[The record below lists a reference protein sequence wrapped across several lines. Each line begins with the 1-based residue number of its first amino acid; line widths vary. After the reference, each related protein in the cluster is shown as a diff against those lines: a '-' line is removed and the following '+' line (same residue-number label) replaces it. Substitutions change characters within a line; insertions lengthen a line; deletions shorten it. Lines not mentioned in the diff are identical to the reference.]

1 MFTMINVEI
10 PFKVEEKISAK
21 TNNKYIMISL
31 KIDDNY
37 TLRLFPTNEQQMI
50 LRNALK
56 NANQKIKL
64 DTNKE

>member
-1 MFTMINVEI
+1 MINVEI
-10 PFKVEEKISAK
+10 PFKVEEKISAN
-21 TNNKYIMISL
+21 TNKKYIMISL

-50 LRNALK
+50 LRNAFK